1 MPFQFW
7 QEAVDGWK
15 IASIFLRSIF
25 NPTHHSLPFLVLFL
39 AVGMDLVGKCW
50 GGNSG
55 LSVLAK
61 NSGRVVLCVT
71 TPGCVHHNSR
81 LCVSQLPVVRAQK
94 GKKSQKNHPPQPSI
108 MVITRQGD
116 YTMDK
121 NVASISKTM
130 LLFMLYQPYDV
141 AFYAYQPVMRH
152 FMLISCGK
160 NWNWVY
166 AKRLFSAI
174 RSVQLDFT
182 LPPKHPKGTF

>member
-1 MPFQFW
+1 
-7 QEAVDGWK
+7 
-15 IASIFLRSIF
+15 
-25 NPTHHSLPFLVLFL
+25 
-39 AVGMDLVGKCW
+39 
-50 GGNSG
+50 
-55 LSVLAK
+55 
-61 NSGRVVLCVT
+61 
-71 TPGCVHHNSR
+71 
-81 LCVSQLPVVRAQK
+81 VSQLPVVRAQK

-160 NWNWVY
+160 N
-166 AKRLFSAI
+166 
-174 RSVQLDFT
+174 
-182 LPPKHPKGTF
+182 